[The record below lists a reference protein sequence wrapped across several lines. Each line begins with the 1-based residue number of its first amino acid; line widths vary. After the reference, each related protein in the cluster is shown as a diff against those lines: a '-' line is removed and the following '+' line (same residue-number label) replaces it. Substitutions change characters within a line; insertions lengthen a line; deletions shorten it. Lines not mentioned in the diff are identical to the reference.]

1 MSGMEIMW
9 FREYVHDKE
18 SLNRDD
24 TEASR
29 EKKLEIILPSNKIE
43 KKGRAAL

>member
-9 FREYVHDKE
+9 FREYIHYKE

-29 EKKLEIILPSNKIE
+29 EKKLEIILPGNKIE
-43 KKGRAAL
+43 KKSKAAP

>member
-1 MSGMEIMW
+1 MSGIEIMW

-29 EKKLEIILPSNKIE
+29 EKKLETILPSNKI
-43 KKGRAAL
+43 KKKFKAAP